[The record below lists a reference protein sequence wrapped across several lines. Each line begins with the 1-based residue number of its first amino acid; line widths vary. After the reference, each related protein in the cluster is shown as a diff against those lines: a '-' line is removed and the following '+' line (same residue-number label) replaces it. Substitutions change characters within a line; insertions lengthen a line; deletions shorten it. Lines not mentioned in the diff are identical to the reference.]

1 LRQNDF
7 ARFQSVGSAR
17 ISEYLAFGYLSGAD
31 TFYSSVSKLMPG
43 HWLELTDTG
52 KLHVEQYWDLQA
64 VSDESPQ
71 GEAYCVQSYRE
82 LLEGAVNSH
91 LMSDVPLGG
100 FLRGGVDSS
109 PVAALMT
116 KIRREPIET
125 FSVGYSEQN
134 YSELPYARRVAQH
147 INSIHHEV
155 FVSRQDFFTAWPKL
169 IWHEDEPIVWPS
181 SVALFFVA
189 QLARERVKVVLT
201 GEGSDEALAGYSR
214 YALRTTKRNY
224 SQTAVTSS
232 VQQVIR
238 TDRSKRVLCFPGT
251 RSSPI
256 AARATIHLREIQ
268 DRAHPQS
275 TTAGMDPAYEWS
287 SSK

>member
-1 LRQNDF
+1 MRQNDF
-7 ARFQSVGSAR
+7 ARFQPVGSAR

-134 YSELPYARRVAQH
+134 YSELPYARRWH
-147 INSIHHEV
+147 N
-155 FVSRQDFFTAWPKL
+155 TL
-169 IWHEDEPIVWPS
+169 I
-181 SVALFFVA
+181 
-189 QLARERVKVVLT
+189 
-201 GEGSDEALAGYSR
+201 
-214 YALRTTKRNY
+214 
-224 SQTAVTSS
+224 
-232 VQQVIR
+232 
-238 TDRSKRVLCFPGT
+238 
-251 RSSPI
+251 
-256 AARATIHLREIQ
+256 
-268 DRAHPQS
+268 QS
-275 TTAGMDPAYEWS
+275 TTRFS
-287 SSK
+287 SAVRIFSQRGLNSSGTKTSRLCGHRAWHCSLLHNWHANGSKSCSQARAVTKHWRAIRDMP